1 MPARDPLSDDAIDA
15 ALTGLDGWRRQPAA
29 PAAQPPVP
37 QRIVWE
43 HTFPDFRTAWAFL
56 TRVAFLAEE
65 MDHHPEITNVYGDV
79 RLALSTHDAGD
90 RVTDTDLAFARRV
103 TEAA

>member
-15 ALTGLDGWRRQPAA
+15 ALAGLPGWRHQSS
-29 PAAQPPVP
+29 P

-43 HTFPDFRTAWAFL
+43 HSFPDFQTAFAFL
-56 TRVAFLAEE
+56 TRVAFVAEG

-90 RVTDTDLAFARRV
+90 RVTDTDLAFAS
-103 TEAA
+103 AIDALSISG

>member
-1 MPARDPLSDDAIDA
+1 MPARDPLPADQIEE
-15 ALTGLDGWRRQPAA
+15 ALADLDGWRYAA
-29 PAAQPPVP
+29 ASDDRPE
-37 QRIVWE
+37 RIVWG
-43 HTFPDFRTAWAFL
+43 HQFPDFTAAWAFL
-56 TRVAFLAEE
+56 TRVAFLAEA

-103 TEAA
+103 TEIAPAA

>member
-1 MPARDPLSDDAIDA
+1 MPARTPLSDDAIDA
-15 ALTGLDGWRRQPAA
+15 ALSGLDGWRRQSE
-29 PAAQPPVP
+29 P

-43 HTFPDFRTAWAFL
+43 RAFPDFQTAFAFL
-56 TRVAFLAEE
+56 TRVAFVAES
-65 MDHHPEITNVYGDV
+65 MDHHPEIRNVYGDV

-103 TEAA
+103 TEVLG

>member
-1 MPARDPLSDDAIDA
+1 MPARTPLSDDAIEA
-15 ALTGLDGWRRQPAA
+15 ALADLDGWTLQAS
-29 PAAQPPVP
+29 P
-37 QRIVWE
+37 QRIVWGRS
-43 HTFPDFRTAWAFL
+43 FADFQTAFAFL
-56 TRVAFLAEE
+56 TRIAFVAES

-103 TEAA
+103 TEVLA